1 MPDEFRNAAAIDTS
15 GGWGP
20 TLDTPPEGS
29 DFSYRTW
36 GQRTARARAIANHEL
51 ESTGRMIAPTIDD
64 PRDGL
69 LLVWAI
75 DNPIDE
81 TGEEPGEPLRLV
93 RLDVY
98 DPDRVEQSRVDRV
111 LRVWLRKT
119 VPIGR
124 RTPVDLSL
132 VGTTLGIGGASVAGV
147 ANALVGDP
155 LGGLLAV
162 LAGGIAA
169 VAGGLPLLHRRA
181 DRGWRSIDL
190 TQRDPMQRP
199 LPVCRTLIDA
209 HVLGTWL
216 AERSEAAA
224 ADALFAV
231 NAIHWLAWEAAGVH
245 EAAGSEPAPFGAIDD
260 AARELRGRLASL
272 NILTPTGDE
281 DRSAA
286 AATRNAGRRALR
298 ERVQRVRALE
308 DSDSAIELAQIA
320 AADLDALFVP
330 RDHDDDDDDQP
341 SPE

>member
-15 GGWGP
+15 SGWGP
-20 TLDTPPEGS
+20 TIDTPPQGS

-51 ESTGRMIAPTIDD
+51 ESTGRASSPTIDD

-75 DNPIDE
+75 DNPFEE
-81 TGEEPGEPLRLV
+81 TREPLRLV

-98 DPDRVEQSRVDRV
+98 DPDRVEQSRVDRA
-111 LRVWLRKT
+111 LRIWLRKT

-132 VGTTLGIGGASVAGV
+132 FGTTLGIGGASVAGV
-147 ANALVGDP
+147 GNALIGHP
-155 LGGLLAV
+155 LGGVLAV

-181 DRGWRSIDL
+181 DRGWRSIEL
-190 TQRDPMQRP
+190 THSDPMQRP

-216 AERSEAAA
+216 AARSETAA

-231 NAIHWLAWEAAGVH
+231 NAIHWLAWEAAGVY
-245 EAAGSEPAPFGAIDD
+245 ESAGGEPAAFGAIDD
-260 AARELRGRLASL
+260 AARDLRGRLASL
-272 NILTPTGDE
+272 NILTPTDDE
-281 DRSAA
+281 GERSAA
-286 AATRNAGRRALR
+286 VTRNAGRRALR
-298 ERVQRVRALE
+298 ERVQRARALE

-320 AADLDALFVP
+320 AADLDALFVA
-330 RDHDDDDDDQP
+330 RDLNDEP
-341 SPE
+341 PTAESPA

>member
-1 MPDEFRNAAAIDTS
+1 MPDEFRNTAAIDTS
-15 GGWGP
+15 RWGP

-29 DFSYRTW
+29 NFSSRRW
-36 GQRTARARAIANHEL
+36 GQLTARARAIAIHDL
-51 ESTGRMIAPTIDD
+51 EITGPMIAPTIDD

-75 DNPIDE
+75 DNPIDDSAE
-81 TGEEPGEPLRLV
+81 GRVLAAPGEPLRLV

-98 DPDRVEQSRVDRV
+98 DPDRVEQSHVDRV
-111 LRVWLRKT
+111 LRIWLRKT

-132 VGTTLGIGGASVAGV
+132 IGTTLGIGGASVAGGS
-147 ANALVGDP
+147 NALIGHP

-231 NAIHWLAWEAAGVH
+231 NAIHWLAWEAAGVY
-245 EAAGSEPAPFGAIDD
+245 EAAGGEPAPFGAIDD

-272 NILTPTGDE
+272 NILTPPDDE

-298 ERVQRVRALE
+298 ERVQRALALE

-330 RDHDDDDDDQP
+330 REP
-341 SPE
+341 PAAESPE